1 MEEWG
6 GGCTSH
12 ENDTIL
18 TEAGAAATGGLFVF
32 VLVPVSLSQRRYA
45 CQAGEEITR
54 QASVVEQK
62 GV

>member
-1 MEEWG
+1 VFRTSRWIEL

-32 VLVPVSLSQRRYA
+32 VLVAVPLSQRR
-45 CQAGEEITR
+45 
-54 QASVVEQK
+54 
-62 GV
+62 

>member
-1 MEEWG
+1 MDRVRIAIAIDVFRTSRWIEL

-32 VLVPVSLSQRRYA
+32 VLVAVPLSQRR
-45 CQAGEEITR
+45 
-54 QASVVEQK
+54 
-62 GV
+62 